1 MNQAEK
7 ERAAK
12 VGKKLNVKAYI
23 KADIEAIRTQLD
35 RKAECVWTLRHA
47 W

>member
-23 KADIEAIRTQLD
+23 KAEIEAIRAQAHTRGD
-35 RKAECVWTLRHA
+35 DDHGKD
-47 W
+47 